1 MSVAT
6 TNLPFK
12 LDVLISI
19 LKGKYIGEATFFA
32 VFDLIKHLGCPNT
45 LQLFDVQVLPHAANY
60 CTEAIEAQHPE
71 LALLVATRDD
81 TEQLLKQARSRF
93 GETLEL
99 SGTGPRADAVL

>member
-32 VFDLIKHLGCPNT
+32 VFDLIKHLGCPNR
-45 LQLFDVQVLPHAANY
+45 LQLFDVQVLPHAVNY
-60 CTEAIEAQHPE
+60 CKAAIEAQLEE
-71 LALLVATRDD
+71 LATLVASHDD
-81 TEQLLKQARSRF
+81 EHVLTEARFRF
-93 GETLEL
+93 GDTLEL
-99 SGTGPRADAVL
+99 SGTGPRADVVL